1 MISVRPF
8 LIFFIGVYERQNNNN
23 NKVNLVNFA
32 RAEPK
37 SLEIQIY
44 LLNRKITFW
53 PPEKDILSQS
63 YVKSDSFQVFRKTL
77 DGQMKVK

>member
-8 LIFFIGVYERQNNNN
+8 LIFFIGVYERQNNN

-44 LLNRKITFW
+44 LLNRKIFVR
-53 PPEKDILSQS
+53 PPEKNVVS
-63 YVKSDSFQVFRKTL
+63 YSDT
-77 DGQMKVK
+77 